1 MYLTR
6 PRSKKPR
13 VLYNDDTAFE
23 ALSAETS
30 LCAGER
36 CRDRP
41 DERRQGELAAEKY
54 QRDLARTLDIHG
66 ENIPLLHTFS
76 SPSCAGLWEES
87 MRPKIKITRQAF
99 PAIMLACLCPASYYI
114 KEHRICNPIR
124 ACCPPYPGIQSMI
137 ACHPH
142 EALSL
147 FSRA

>member
-41 DERRQGELAAEKY
+41 DERRQG
-54 QRDLARTLDIHG
+54 DLDIHG

-76 SPSCAGLWEES
+76 SPSCAGLWRREYEAKNQDNS
-87 MRPKIKITRQAF
+87 
-99 PAIMLACLCPASYYI
+99 ASLPGDNARLLVPCI
-114 KEHRICNPIR
+114 LLHQR
-124 ACCPPYPGIQSMI
+124 A
-137 ACHPH
+137 
-142 EALSL
+142 
-147 FSRA
+147 

>member
-30 LCAGER
+30 LCAGEC

-76 SPSCAGLWEES
+76 SPSRAGLWRREYEAKNQDNS
-87 MRPKIKITRQAF
+87 
-99 PAIMLACLCPASYYI
+99 ASLPGDNARLLVPCI
-114 KEHRICNPIR
+114 LQHQR
-124 ACCPPYPGIQSMI
+124 A
-137 ACHPH
+137 
-142 EALSL
+142 
-147 FSRA
+147 